1 MRLNA
6 SLLFFVMAA
15 SMQAAFAQIPADDAV
30 RIREFYRLKPQIED
44 QIWPSWSRV
53 PAPLL
58 LVTADREFLTHHPS
72 PPKDFK
78 PAGDDFYERARQFPT
93 ALQATFPAFGPPSV
107 IVIGEPKNT
116 ASKTSTMWLIT
127 LMHEHFHQLQNAQPE
142 YFRTVEELG
151 LSGGDSSGMWML
163 NYPFPYDKAE
173 VARSFATLRDHLL
186 AAINEPNPQKFAGL
200 AKKYAAAR
208 KSFFAQLSSND
219 KKYLDFQLWQEGIAR
234 YTQIKSAEAAAQY
247 HTSAEYAGLADFE
260 TFSDC
265 ASRARSDTLA
275 ELKSAD
281 LAQWK
286 RTVVYSLGAAEGLLL
301 DRLHPEWKDS
311 YFKHLLSM
319 DSFFDH

>member
-1 MRLNA
+1 MRLKA
-6 SLLFFVMAA
+6 SLLFLVMAA
-15 SMQAAFAQIPADDAV
+15 SIQAGFAQIPVDDAV

-44 QIWPSWSRV
+44 QIWPNWSHV

-58 LVTADREFLTHHPS
+58 LVTGDQEFLTHHPS

-78 PAGDDFYERARQFPT
+78 PAGDDLYERARQFPT

-116 ASKTSTMWLIT
+116 ASKTSTLWLIT
-127 LMHEHFHQLQNAQPE
+127 LVHEHFHQLQNAQPE
-142 YFRTVEELG
+142 YFRAVEELD
-151 LSGGDSSGMWML
+151 LSGGDTSGMWML
-163 NYPFPYDKAE
+163 NYPFPYNQAE

-186 AAINEPNPQKFAGL
+186 AAINEPDPQKFAGL
-200 AKKYAAAR
+200 AKEYAATR

-247 HTSAEYAGLADFE
+247 HPSAAYAALADFE
-260 TFSDC
+260 TFSAY

-286 RTVVYSLGAAEGLLL
+286 RTVVYSLGAAEGFLL
-301 DRLHPEWKDS
+301 DRLHPDWKDS
-311 YFKHLLSM
+311 YFQHLLSM
-319 DSFFDH
+319 DSFFDK